1 MNLLKNHFRMKRN
14 IKFFLMPALLAGAAV
29 VWSCE
34 KKDNP
39 QAEQTDGYGYEFGS
53 AIGTYVDDV
62 IVNTYTDMKDDATAL
77 HEAVEAYAGNRSQ
90 DNLNSVCAAWRAMR
104 IPWEQSEGFLF
115 GPAALLSLDPSLDS
129 WPLDKGSI
137 DLIVNGSDNID
148 ADRIASANVHGFH
161 AIEYLVFAGGNPKTA
176 ALSDREL
183 AYLQAAT
190 EFLRNDTYQ
199 LYANWVGSG
208 SMSSEVAAA
217 LEEAEI
223 EVQFNFSE
231 QFKNAGKAGSTFSSQ
246 SDAIDQI
253 IDGCIDITS
262 EVGAQKIGGPYNTAK
277 VNYDQAVL
285 EVESWYSFNSLD
297 DYRNNMV
304 SIRNSYFGGRN
315 KTASNA
321 STGSISAFV
330 KSRNA
335 ALDQEVTNAIEAAI
349 TAIDA
354 IPAPFRNAIK
364 GGSNASIDAAMDACG
379 NLERTLEKIKTLR
392 N

>member
-1 MNLLKNHFRMKRN
+1 MRKVNN
-14 IKFFLMPALLAGAAV
+14 FFSLFALAGV
-29 VWSCE
+29 MMVSCDDRE
-34 KKDNP
+34 NTFDDS
-39 QAEQTDGYGYEFGS
+39 EDGYGYEFGNV
-53 AIGTYVDDV
+53 INTYVDDV
-62 IVNTYTDMKDDATAL
+62 IMNTYGEMKDDAAVL
-77 HEAVEAYAGNRSQ
+77 YQSVEAYAGNRSQ
-90 DNLNSVCAAWRAMR
+90 DNLNNVCAAWRAMR

-137 DLIVNGSDNID
+137 DRILAGTDNID

-161 AIEYLVFAGGNPKTA
+161 AIEYLIFDGGNPKTTP
-176 ALSDREL
+176 LNDREL
-183 AYLQAAT
+183 AYLQAAA
-190 EFLRNDTYQ
+190 EYLRNDAYQ
-199 LYANWVGSG
+199 LYANWAGADKISG
-208 SMSSEVAAA
+208 EVAST

-231 QFKNAGKAGSTFSSQ
+231 QFKNAGKAGSTFLSQ

-277 VNYDQAVL
+277 VNYEQAVL

-297 DYRNNMV
+297 DYRNNII
-304 SIRNSYFGGRN
+304 SIRNSYFGGRD

-321 STGSISAFV
+321 SVNSISAFV
-330 KSRNA
+330 KSKDPAIDR
-335 ALDQEVTNAIEAAI
+335 EVTNAIEAAI
-349 TAIDA
+349 LAINA
-354 IPAPFRNAIK
+354 IPAPFRNAIQ
-364 GGSNASIDAAMDACG
+364 GGNNAQIDEAMNACG
-379 NLERTLEKIKTLR
+379 NLERALEKIKTLK